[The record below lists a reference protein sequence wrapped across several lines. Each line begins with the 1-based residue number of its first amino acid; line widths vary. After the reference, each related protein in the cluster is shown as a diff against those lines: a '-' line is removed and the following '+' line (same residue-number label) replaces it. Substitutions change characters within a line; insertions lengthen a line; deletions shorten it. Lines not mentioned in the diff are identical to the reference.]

1 VTPQERS
8 LTRRMARDLDAAFP
22 DLVRV
27 TQDRLYSGLRSMSRN
42 HADAEDAAQE
52 TFLRAYRALAGYDP
66 DRIEQLELL
75 GWLWT
80 IALNVVRNRAR
91 SASRRVAEVEL
102 AGDGGDSRPS
112 AEDEADVATAEWR
125 RRLEALSTEQRTAVV
140 LRHVVDM
147 PYRDIAEA
155 TDRPIGTVKS
165 DVNRG
170 IHTLR
175 RIIEEE
181 VASR

>member
-1 VTPQERS
+1 
-8 LTRRMARDLDAAFP
+8 
-22 DLVRV
+22 
-27 TQDRLYSGLRSMSRN
+27 
-42 HADAEDAAQE
+42 
-52 TFLRAYRALAGYDP
+52 
-66 DRIEQLELL
+66 
-75 GWLWT
+75 
-80 IALNVVRNRAR
+80 
-91 SASRRVAEVEL
+91 
-102 AGDGGDSRPS
+102 
-112 AEDEADVATAEWR
+112 
-125 RRLEALSTEQRTAVV
+125 
-140 LRHVVDM
+140 M